1 MTCST
6 YYDLTEQGYGQWW
19 FLWLGLSMGAL
30 GTAFFIVARSI
41 YYEQR
46 TWVGTLLKMGSAVFT
61 IGWIGLS
68 IYLTLV
74 GYTTYRKI
82 LEMRSAG
89 REQYTQGIVVD
100 FSPYDLSKNSV
111 IESFKV
117 DHRTFSYSPNEIR
130 PGFRQTHAK
139 GSPIQNGTNVRIS
152 SIDNLITRL
161 EICQPSP

>member
-1 MTCST
+1 MTCLT

-30 GTAFFIVARSI
+30 GTAFFIVVRSI
-41 YYEQR
+41 YYER
-46 TWVGTLLKMGSAVFT
+46 TSWVGTLLKIGSAVFA

-68 IYLTLV
+68 ISLTFI
-74 GYTTYRKI
+74 GYTSYRKI
-82 LEMRSAG
+82 QEMRSAG
-89 REQYTQGIVVD
+89 QEQYTQGIVVD

-139 GSPIQNGTNVRIS
+139 GSPIQNGTNVRIN
-152 SIDNLITRL
+152 SIDNIITRL
-161 EICQPSP
+161 EICQSSP

>member
-30 GTAFFIVARSI
+30 GIVFFFIVRSI
-41 YYEQR
+41 YYER
-46 TWVGTLLKMGSAVFT
+46 ISWVGTLLKMGSAVFA

-68 IYLTLV
+68 ISLTLV
-74 GYTTYRKI
+74 GYTSYRKI
-82 LEMRSAG
+82 QEMRSAG

-100 FSPYDLSKNSV
+100 FSPYDLSKNSA

-130 PGFRQTHAK
+130 PGFRQTRAK
-139 GSPIQNGTNVRIS
+139 GSPIQNGANVRIS
-152 SIDNLITRL
+152 SIDDSITRL
-161 EICQPSP
+161 EICQPGP